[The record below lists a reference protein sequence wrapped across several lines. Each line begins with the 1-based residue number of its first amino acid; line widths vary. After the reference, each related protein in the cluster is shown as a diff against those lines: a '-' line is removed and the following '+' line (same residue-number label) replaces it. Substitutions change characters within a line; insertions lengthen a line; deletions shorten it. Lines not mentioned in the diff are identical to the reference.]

1 MKRFIKL
8 FLLLCSWA
16 LVAIVSAAILMLV
29 SAWIAGSTESV
40 LFSAVFFG
48 LDHFGL
54 RCDFGDKWG
63 GHMKGKNAPPNVA
76 ASSGAGRTNLTTR
89 YCVRAYCSTRER
101 KRQ

>member
-40 LFSAVFFG
+40 LFSAVF
-48 LDHFGL
+48 LVL
-54 RCDFGDKWG
+54 VILVC
-63 GHMKGKNAPPNVA
+63 A
-76 ASSGAGRTNLTTR
+76 AILAISGADI
-89 YCVRAYCSTRER
+89 
-101 KRQ
+101 